1 MEWKHLLIRVLYALT
16 ALAALAVASG
26 AGANW

>member
-1 MEWKHLLIRVLYALT
+1 MEWKYVLIRVLYALM

-26 AGANW
+26 ASVRW